1 MCGGNLYNIM
11 LRQELNKKNQVKLKN
26 EQTKIN
32 KIAKEHFLIKSMRKF
47 GHMFQTQYV
56 QQNLDHQYTQ

>member
-26 EQTKIN
+26 EQPKIN
-32 KIAKEHFLIKSMRKF
+32 KIAKEHFLIKSIRKF

-56 QQNLDHQYTQ
+56 QQNLDHQYAQ